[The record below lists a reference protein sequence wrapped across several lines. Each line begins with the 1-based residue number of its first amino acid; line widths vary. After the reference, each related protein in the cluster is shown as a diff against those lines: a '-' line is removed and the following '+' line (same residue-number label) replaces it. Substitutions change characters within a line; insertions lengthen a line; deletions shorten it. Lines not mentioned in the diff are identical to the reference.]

1 MSVTSASGWLASG
14 VRAGTKPSGD
24 LDLALVWSE
33 HPATVA
39 GAFTT
44 SKVPSAHVQL
54 CKPRVAAGHARG
66 FLVTSGIA
74 NAFTGEEG
82 LHDAARLSRAA
93 ADLTETPDIEMLMCA
108 TGTIGPRLPVDDMLP
123 AVELAAKELS
133 AEGGDLAAQAILT
146 TDTKPKTAIRDVEI
160 GGRLV
165 TIGGMAKGA
174 GMIFPKMDAPL
185 GAPSNRPQ
193 GTLLVFLTTDAAC
206 EAESLRHVIAETIPT
221 TFNAITIDGCMSTS
235 DTVLLFANGA
245 SGVDVS
251 GSHAFS
257 EAVRELMSDL
267 AYQVV
272 SDGEGATR
280 VIRSVV
286 KGAVS
291 GEHAYLGAQEIA
303 RSDLLRSAIWGND
316 ANLGRIVQALGQA
329 PIDLDPAKLDVSMAG
344 VLLSRGGVETGK
356 RDEAS
361 KSLAKGGDAVV
372 EVDLHLGDSSFE
384 YLSCDLTPEY
394 VKFNADYTT

>member
-1 MSVTSASGWLASG
+1 MSVTAASGWLASG

-24 LDLALVWSE
+24 IDLALVWSE

-54 CKPRVAAGHARG
+54 CKPRVASGSARG
-66 FLVTSGIA
+66 FLVTSGVA

-93 ADLTETPDIEMLMCA
+93 ADATETPDVEMLLCA
-108 TGTIGPRLPVDDMLP
+108 TGTIGPRLPVEQMLP
-123 AVELAAKELS
+123 AVDLAAKELS
-133 AEGGDLAAQAILT
+133 TEGGDAAAKAILT
-146 TDTKPKTAIRDVEI
+146 TDTKPKTAVSDVEI
-160 GGRLV
+160 GGRLI

-174 GMIFPKMDAPL
+174 GMIFPRME
-185 GAPSNRPQ
+185 PQ

-206 EAESLRHVIAETIPT
+206 DAGSLQHVVAETIPT

-235 DTVLLFANGA
+235 DTVLLFANGSA
-245 SGVDVS
+245 GIDVS
-251 GSHAFS
+251 GSEAFTH
-257 EAVRELMSDL
+257 AVRELMANL

-272 SDGEGATR
+272 ADGEGATR
-280 VIRSVV
+280 VIRTLV
-286 KGAVS
+286 KSAAS
-291 GEHAYLGAQEIA
+291 SEDAYLGAQEIA

-329 PIDLDPAKLDVSMAG
+329 PIELDPSKVDVSMAG
-344 VLLSRGGVETGK
+344 ILLSRGGVETGK

-361 KSLAKGGDAVV
+361 EALARGGDAVV
-372 EVDLHLGDSSFE
+372 EVDLHLGEAEFE

>member
-44 SKVPSAHVQL
+44 SRVPSAHVQL
-54 CKPRVAAGHARG
+54 CKPRVAAGRARG

-74 NAFTGEEG
+74 NAFTGSDG

-93 ADLTETPDIEMLMCA
+93 ADLTDTPDVEMLMCA
-108 TGTIGPRLPVDDMLP
+108 TGTIGPRLPVDDILP
-123 AVELAAKELS
+123 AVEVAAKELS
-133 AEGGDLAAQAILT
+133 VDGGDLAAQAILT

-160 GGRLV
+160 GGRLI

-174 GMIFPKMDAPL
+174 GMIFPRME
-185 GAPSNRPQ
+185 PQ
-193 GTLLVFLTTDAAC
+193 GTLLVFLTTDAAGD
-206 EAESLRHVIAETIPT
+206 ADSLRHVIAETIPT

-245 SGVDVS
+245 SGIDVS
-251 GSHAFS
+251 GSHAFT

-272 SDGEGATR
+272 ADGEGATR

-286 KGAVS
+286 KGAAS
-291 GEHAYLGAQEIA
+291 ERDAYLGAQEIA

-316 ANLGRIVQALGQA
+316 VNLGRIVQALGQA
-329 PIDLDPAKLDVSMAG
+329 PIELDPAKLDVSMAG

-361 KSLAKGGDAVV
+361 KTLAKGGDAVV
-372 EVDLHLGDSSFE
+372 EVDLHLGDGEFE